1 VCAALARRGAAG
13 TACGHSAPSA
23 AAWPCL
29 CKVRGEGSPD
39 STGSVFASGSGV
51 ASALIYDQR
60 LNNAL
65 HSSLEVIRFV
75 SAPRFYQICN

>member
-1 VCAALARRGAAG
+1 MCAALARRGAAG

-39 STGSVFASGSGV
+39 STGSIFASGSGV
-51 ASALIYDQR
+51 ASALIYVQR
-60 LNNAL
+60 LNKAL
-65 HSSLEVIRFV
+65 HSSLEVIRFL